1 MPPNA
6 TNLPNKAY
14 PAPAPPFATTPFS
27 VAARL
32 CRNSSW
38 STSQYWCPWNPA
50 EIDKELQL
58 SSAPWKKPRAGI
70 SGASKKNVLNFVLP
84 WKNPQLEPLEPPK
97 KFWKG
102 IWLIWTRPLWGA
114 QQVGIFWSCNK
125 GWFFTRTKCSRWY
138 ASVCEVRSFESP
150 FTHDLRV
157 WRQMEW
163 FPTIGYY
170 WAKMK
175 DEINQI
181 ELMRSNVD
189 RFSEVTCRIL
199 KRVSDADERR
209 TKSLLPAGRY
219 GFSTNRRHC

>member
-70 SGASKKNVLNFVLP
+70 IGASKKNVLNFVLP

-97 KFWKG
+97 KIWKG

-114 QQVGIFWSCNK
+114 QQVEYFGAA
-125 GWFFTRTKCSRWY
+125 TKAGSSQEQNVHDGMP
-138 ASVCEVRSFESP
+138 ASVKSEVLNPLLPMIWEFEGRWNG
-150 FTHDLRV
+150 FQLLD
-157 WRQMEW
+157 
-163 FPTIGYY
+163 TIGPK
-170 WAKMK
+170 W
-175 DEINQI
+175 
-181 ELMRSNVD
+181 
-189 RFSEVTCRIL
+189 
-199 KRVSDADERR
+199 R
-209 TKSLLPAGRY
+209 TKSIRLNWWGQMLIVFPRSHVGY
-219 GFSTNRRHC
+219 